1 MVREASNNGYRL
13 RLVGR
18 TRTRGKKEL
27 KPRTKPQR
35 RSEKVEKAKT
45 VTGESL
51 VACLGRAAEDGGRK
65 RSWPEG
71 AVYLFMTVFS
81 G

>member
-1 MVREASNNGYRL
+1 MQERL
-13 RLVGR
+13 QTTVTDSGELVGL
-18 TRTRGKKEL
+18 GQEEKKEL

-35 RSEKVEKAKT
+35 RSEKVEKAKRA
-45 VTGESL
+45 TGESL

-71 AVYLFMTVFS
+71 AVYICL
-81 G
+81 